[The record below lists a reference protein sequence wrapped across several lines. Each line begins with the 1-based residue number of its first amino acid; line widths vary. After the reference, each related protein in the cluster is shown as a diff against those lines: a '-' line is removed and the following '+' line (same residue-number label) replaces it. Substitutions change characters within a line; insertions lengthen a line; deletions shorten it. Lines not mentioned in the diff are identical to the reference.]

1 MLVYKF
7 GGASVKNAKAVKNI
21 TTIIQKNESLI
32 IVVSAMDKTTN
43 VLEELHNLFINKS
56 KEAYAKYNRIKDF
69 HLEICRELFPDKPV
83 DEKLNSYFLELQNII
98 TGESSQNHD
107 LEYDRIIPYGELF
120 SSAIVFRYL
129 KEQKF
134 DIDFLD
140 IRKILITDSNYREA
154 AIDWQTSEM
163 NLNNYLI
170 NKKARITISQG
181 FIGVDNN
188 GNNTSLG
195 REGSDFT
202 AAALAYMTDAKHVTI
217 WKDVPGIM
225 NADPAWCS
233 FAEKLD
239 ELSFQEAIELAFY
252 GAKVIHPKTIKP
264 LENKNI
270 PLYVKSF
277 MNPDREGTVIKKID
291 YKLKLIPVYIIKE
304 NQTLISIS
312 PRDFSFIVEENISK
326 IFSLFVKHRIKVNMT
341 QNSAI
346 SFSAS
351 INNDSG
357 NISALINDLNEDY
370 SVKYNENLT
379 LITIRHYTENAIE
392 NMTSGKNV
400 LLEQRSRITAR
411 FVVQ

>member
-1 MLVYKF
+1 MQIYKF
-7 GGASVKNAKAVKNI
+7 GGASLKTAPAVKNI
-21 TTIIQKNESLI
+21 LKILKNKSALI
-32 IVVSAMDKTTN
+32 VVVSAIDKTTN
-43 VLEELHNLFINKS
+43 ALEKLYEAHINNSQEKVSLYS
-56 KEAYAKYNRIKDF
+56 KIKNF
-69 HLEICRELFPDKPV
+69 HLNICTELFPDKPV
-83 DEKLNSYFLELQNII
+83 DQCLGKYMSELENILSKNPSTNS
-98 TGESSQNHD
+98 D
-107 LEYDRIIPYGELF
+107 LEYDKIIPYGELF
-120 SSAIVFRYL
+120 SSAIVFRFL
-129 KEQKF
+129 KEQGM

-140 IRKILITDSNYREA
+140 IREIIITDSNYREA
-154 AIDWQTSEM
+154 SIDWEKSGN
-163 NLNNYLI
+163 NLNTYL
-170 NKKARITISQG
+170 KSRKTSITLCQG
-181 FIGVDNN
+181 FIGSDNN
-188 GNNTSLG
+188 GNTTSLG

-202 AAALAYMTDAKHVTI
+202 AAALAYLSNADDVTI

-225 NADPAWCS
+225 NADPVWCD

-239 ELSFQEAIELAFY
+239 ELSYQEAIELAFY

-277 MNPDREGTVIKKID
+277 INPEQAGTVIKKID
-291 YKLKLIPVYIIKE
+291 YKLELIPVYIIKE
-304 NQTLISIS
+304 NQTLISIA

-351 INNDSG
+351 INNNSG
-357 NISALINDLNEDY
+357 YPMSLIKDLQREY
-370 SVKYNENLT
+370 LVKYNENLT

-392 NMTSGKNV
+392 NMTSNKKI
-400 LLEQRSRITAR
+400 LMEQRSRITAR